1 MTALCRPSRREEVP
15 QLARLWKIC
24 FGDTDDYIAHYFS
37 ACYRPERAMV
47 LEDGGQ
53 LRSMLLTFPNILVTG
68 EGQEIPTCY
77 IYAFCTAPEARSRG
91 YGRRLL
97 AWTEEQAARQG
108 CQLAVMV
115 PSEASLFDFY
125 ETLGYRTTFFHRE
138 QVYTSTGATD
148 CAPVP
153 CDGAAYA
160 ARREALLAGHP
171 HMAYPPEVL
180 DYQRSLCRR
189 TEGDFFLLEDGLAAV
204 ETDGDTL
211 FCKELL
217 TDRPQAAVNALLS
230 RFGLNR
236 AVVRTPAGER
246 GGAKGFAVAKFLI
259 PGGDRQAE
267 PAGYLAFAFD

>member
-15 QLARLWKIC
+15 QLARLWKVC

-37 ACYRPERAMV
+37 AYYRPERALV
-47 LEDGGQ
+47 LENEGK
-53 LRSMLLTFPNILVTG
+53 LCSMLLTFPNILMTG
-68 EGQEIPTCY
+68 EGKEVPACY

-97 AWTEEQAARQG
+97 AWAEEQAARQG

-115 PSEASLFDFY
+115 PGEASLFDFY
-125 ETLGYRTTFFHRE
+125 ETLGYRTIFFHRE

-160 ARREALLAGHP
+160 ARREALLAGQP

-189 TEGDFFLLEDGLAAV
+189 TGGDFFLWEDGLAAV

-217 TDRPQAAVNALLS
+217 TDRPQAAVNALLA
-230 RFGLNR
+230 RFGLSR

-259 PGGDRQAE
+259 PVRDRQAE